1 MIKVAPSILAANFN
15 ILLDE
20 VKSVETADYLH
31 IDVMDGHFVPNISLG
46 ALVYKNLKNK
56 VDLVFDVHLMIK
68 DPRKYALDFIKAGAD
83 ILTFHYEALDS
94 KEEINELID
103 FIHQNNTKVGISI
116 KPNTKVEVLDEFLDK
131 VDLVL
136 VMSVEPGFGGQS
148 FIPNALDKIS
158 YLKNKKIN
166 ENKTYEIEVDGG
178 INKETSKLCAN
189 VGCEVLVAGTY
200 IYKNENRK
208 QLIEEMQ
215 NLWFIN

>member
-15 ILLDE
+15 NLFDE
-20 VKSVETADYLH
+20 VKSVESADYLH

-46 ALVYKNLKNK
+46 ACVYKGLKNK

-83 ILTFHYEALDS
+83 ILTFHYEALET
-94 KEEINELID
+94 KEEIHELID
-103 FIHQNNTKVGISI
+103 FIHSNNTKVGISI

-131 VDLVL
+131 IDLVL

-148 FIPNALDKIS
+148 FIPSALDKIS

-166 ENKTYEIEVDGG
+166 ENKKYEIEVDGG
-178 INKETSKLCAN
+178 INKETSKLCVNAG
-189 VGCEVLVAGTY
+189 VEVLVAGTY
-200 IYKNENRK
+200 IYNNKDRK

-215 NLWFIN
+215 NL

>member
-1 MIKVAPSILAANFN
+1 MVLVSPSIL
-15 ILLDE
+15 
-20 VKSVETADYLH
+20 SADFSSLGKEIKALNESGADLIH
-31 IDVMDGHFVPNISLG
+31 IDVMDGVFVPNLTFGAPVVKSIRSCSSLP
-46 ALVYKNLKNK
+46 
-56 VDLVFDVHLMIK
+56 FDVHLMVEKPSVLIQ
-68 DPRKYALDFIKAGAD
+68 DFIDAGAD
-83 ILTFHYEALDS
+83 FITIHLEC
-94 KEEINELID
+94 KEEIPYLISL
-103 FIHQNNTKVGISI
+103 IKKGKKKVGISI
-116 KPNTKVEVLDEFLDK
+116 KPNTKVSDILPYIPDI
-131 VDLVL
+131 DLIL

>member
-15 ILLDE
+15 NLYDE
-20 VKSVETADYLH
+20 VKSVECADYLH

-46 ALVYKNLKNK
+46 ACVYKGLKNK

-68 DPRKYALDFIKAGAD
+68 DPRKYAIDFIKAGAD

-94 KEEINELID
+94 KEEIYELID
-103 FIHQNNTKVGISI
+103 FIHQNNVKVGISI

-131 VDLVL
+131 IDLAL

-148 FIPNALDKIS
+148 FIPTALDKIK
-158 YLKNKKIN
+158 YLKNKKEK
-166 ENKTYEIEVDGG
+166 ENFQFEIEVDGG
-178 INKETSKLCAN
+178 INKETSKQCVEAG
-189 VGCEVLVAGTY
+189 VEVLVAGTY
-200 IYKNENRK
+200 VYNNQDRT

-215 NLWFIN
+215 NL

>member
-15 ILLDE
+15 NLLDE
-20 VKSVETADYLH
+20 VKSVESADYLH

-46 ALVYKNLKNK
+46 ACVYKGLKNK

-68 DPRKYALDFIKAGAD
+68 DPRKYAMDFIKAGAD
-83 ILTFHYEALDS
+83 ILTFHYEALDT
-94 KEEINELID
+94 KDEINELID

-148 FIPNALDKIS
+148 FIPSALDKIS
-158 YLKNKKIN
+158 YLKNKKIK
-166 ENKTYEIEVDGG
+166 ENKNYEIEVDGG
-178 INKETSKLCAN
+178 INKETSKQCAD

-200 IYKNENRK
+200 IYNNQNRK

-215 NLWFIN
+215 NL

>member
-15 ILLDE
+15 NLLDE
-20 VKSVETADYLH
+20 VKSVESADYLH

-46 ALVYKNLKNK
+46 ACVYKGLKNK

-68 DPRKYALDFIKAGAD
+68 DPRKYAMDFIKAGAD
-83 ILTFHYEALDS
+83 ILTFHYEALDT
-94 KEEINELID
+94 KDEINELID

-148 FIPNALDKIS
+148 FISSALDKIS
-158 YLKNKKIN
+158 YLKNKKIK
-166 ENKTYEIEVDGG
+166 ENKNYEIEAEGG
-178 INKETSKLCAN
+178 INKETSKQCAE

-200 IYKNENRK
+200 IYNNQNRK

-215 NLWFIN
+215 NL

>member
-15 ILLDE
+15 NLLDE
-20 VKSVETADYLH
+20 VKSVESADYLH

-46 ALVYKNLKNK
+46 TCVYKGLKNQ

-68 DPRKYALDFIKAGAD
+68 DPKKYALDFIKAGAD
-83 ILTFHYEALDS
+83 ILTFHYEALDT
-94 KEEINELID
+94 KQEIHELID
-103 FIHQNNTKVGISI
+103 FIHNNNTKVGISI

-148 FIPNALDKIS
+148 FIPTALDKIS

-166 ENKTYEIEVDGG
+166 ENKKYEIEVDGG
-178 INKETSKLCAN
+178 INKETSKLCVDAG
-189 VGCEVLVAGTY
+189 VEVLVAGTY
-200 IYKNENRK
+200 IYNNKDRK
-208 QLIEEMQ
+208 LLIEEMQ
-215 NLWFIN
+215 NL

>member
-15 ILLDE
+15 NLLDE
-20 VKSVETADYLH
+20 VKSVESADYLH

-46 ALVYKNLKNK
+46 ACVYKGLKNQ

-68 DPRKYALDFIKAGAD
+68 DPKKYALDFIKAGAD
-83 ILTFHYEALDS
+83 ILTFHYEALDT
-94 KEEINELID
+94 KEEIHELID
-103 FIHQNNTKVGISI
+103 FIHNNNTKVGISI

-148 FIPNALDKIS
+148 FIPTALDKIS

-166 ENKTYEIEVDGG
+166 ENRKYEIEVDGG
-178 INKETSKLCAN
+178 INKETSKLCVDAG
-189 VGCEVLVAGTY
+189 VEVLVAGTY
-200 IYKNENRK
+200 IYNNKDRK
-208 QLIEEMQ
+208 LLIEEMQ
-215 NLWFIN
+215 NL

>member
-15 ILLDE
+15 NLLDE
-20 VKSVETADYLH
+20 VKSVESADYLH

-46 ALVYKNLKNK
+46 ACVYKGLKNQ

-68 DPRKYALDFIKAGAD
+68 NPKKYALDFIKAGAD
-83 ILTFHYEALDS
+83 ILTFHYEALDT
-94 KEEINELID
+94 KQEIHELID
-103 FIHQNNTKVGISI
+103 FIHNNNTKVGISI

-148 FIPNALDKIS
+148 FIPTALDKIS

-166 ENKTYEIEVDGG
+166 ENKKYEIEVDGG
-178 INKETSKLCAN
+178 INKETSKLCVDAG
-189 VGCEVLVAGTY
+189 VEVLVAGTY
-200 IYKNENRK
+200 IYNNKDRK
-208 QLIEEMQ
+208 LLIEEMQ
-215 NLWFIN
+215 NL